1 MVANAF
7 IISSLIGNENM
18 LTQEN
23 LIEMSANGWL
33 IGNHSSDAVAFNAL
47 TKQQII
53 ENLTT
58 CKNLLSSIGLG
69 YGGDFVAYPQGTYTD
84 ISIEAMAEFGA
95 KTGRLSDT
103 RFPTSWEIGLPYHIS
118 SNSIHNTTTVAQAK
132 EKIDKVKS
140 TGSVGF
146 INFHDIVDY
155 GASSGKYLTAD
166 LEEILDY
173 IESEGIITI
182 TFDEYY
188 RLNSN
193 AININANRVT

>member
-95 KTGRLSDT
+95 KTGRLY
-103 RFPTSWEIGLPYHIS
+103 EIPNVMG
-118 SNSIHNTTTVAQAK
+118 
-132 EKIDKVKS
+132 
-140 TGSVGF
+140 
-146 INFHDIVDY
+146 
-155 GASSGKYLTAD
+155 
-166 LEEILDY
+166 
-173 IESEGIITI
+173 
-182 TFDEYY
+182 
-188 RLNSN
+188 
-193 AININANRVT
+193 NRIALSYKFK